1 MSQRSFF
8 LVAVLLLLLVGGVAA
23 TLVALAR
30 REPAWYAAA
39 AVPPGPERRAN
50 SDAFRTEFSAMLSS
64 ALNNEAEPHIRLTD
78 AQTNSFFEEEFVAMR
93 YDHQFATENISQ
105 PRVVFDQDHLQ
116 IGFRYGRG
124 LWSSVVSINLRVW
137 VPDAEPNAVALEL
150 ESFRAGAL
158 PITAQSLLEEI
169 AEIGRKN
176 NIDVNWYRLHN
187 HPVALVRFQPD
198 QPRPT
203 FQLTAVQLKEHSL
216 LVQWRTLDSN
226 ATRPA
231 DAPKPA
237 PATP

>member
-23 TLVALAR
+23 TLAALVR

-39 AVPPGPERRAN
+39 AVPPGPERLAN
-50 SDAFRTEFSAMLSS
+50 SDAFRTEFSAMYNSLGK
-64 ALNNEAEPHIRLTD
+64 EAEPQIRLTD
-78 AQTNSFFEEEFVAMR
+78 TQINSFFEEEFLAMH
-93 YDHQFATENISQ
+93 YDHQFSSENISQ
-105 PRVVFDQDHLQ
+105 PRVAFDQDHLK
-116 IGFRYGRG
+116 IGFRYGHG
-124 LWSSVVSINLRVW
+124 LWSSIVTVNLRIW
-137 VPDAEPNAVALEL
+137 VPDQEPNAIALEL

-176 NIDVNWYRLHN
+176 NLDVNWYRLHN

-203 FQLTAVQLKEHSL
+203 FQLTAVQLKDHSL
-216 LVQWRTLDSN
+216 TVQWRTIDSN
-226 ATRPA
+226 AT
-231 DAPKPA
+231 KPL